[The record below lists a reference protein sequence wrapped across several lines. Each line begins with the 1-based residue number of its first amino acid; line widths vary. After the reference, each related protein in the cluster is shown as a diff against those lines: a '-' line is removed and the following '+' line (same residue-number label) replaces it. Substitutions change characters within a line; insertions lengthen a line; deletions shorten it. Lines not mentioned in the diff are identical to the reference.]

1 MNSVRYFACILL
13 AFFLITEGSSGS
25 FAKDVVSLTDL
36 DDSQTEAV
44 RKDVKK
50 SLAIIKGSQ
59 DISQLPA
66 LTFFSYTLKKG
77 ETFWKVVSR
86 TALNV
91 DTMMSINN
99 LSSPYS
105 IKEGDTVYF
114 SNMRGIVIE
123 TKGKRITDIE
133 KEFGVPSGIILSV
146 NRINAL
152 SKPYIFIPCGEVSKL
167 ERSLFLGTGF
177 AAPLEKLRRTSNFG
191 IRNDPFTGERSFHSG
206 VDLGCPVNTAVYA
219 ARTGKVVFTG
229 YEGDYG
235 QLVIIEHPHGY
246 FSYYGHLSKIR
257 VKKGETVTSNT
268 CIALSGNT
276 GRTTGPHLHFE
287 IRKQTKPIN
296 PVIVLR

>member
-1 MNSVRYFACILL
+1 MNGIRYSIYFLL
-13 AFFLITEGSSGS
+13 TIFLLTEGSFDS
-25 FAKDVVSLTDL
+25 FAKDVVSLPNL
-36 DDSQTEAV
+36 DDAHTEAV

-50 SLAIIKGSQ
+50 TLSVVKGSQ
-59 DISQLPA
+59 DAAQLPA
-66 LTFFSYTLKKG
+66 LTFYSYTLKKG

-105 IKEGDTVYF
+105 IKEGDTIYF
-114 SNMRGIVIE
+114 ANMRGIIIE
-123 TKGKRITDIE
+123 TKGKRIADIE
-133 KEFGVPSGIILSV
+133 KEFGVPSRLILSA
-146 NRINAL
+146 NRISTL
-152 SKPYIFIPCGEVSKL
+152 SKPYIFIPSGEVSKL

-177 AAPLEKLRRTSNFG
+177 AAPLAKLRRTSNFG
-191 IRNDPFTGERSFHSG
+191 IRNDPFTGERSFHTG

-219 ARTGKVVFTG
+219 ARTGKVVFAG

-257 VKKGETVTSNT
+257 VKKGETVTANT

-287 IRKQTKPIN
+287 IRKKSKPIN